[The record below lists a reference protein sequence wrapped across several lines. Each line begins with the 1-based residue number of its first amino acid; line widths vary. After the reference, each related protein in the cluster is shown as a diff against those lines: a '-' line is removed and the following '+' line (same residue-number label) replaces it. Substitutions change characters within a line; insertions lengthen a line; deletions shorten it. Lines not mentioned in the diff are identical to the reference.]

1 MQLNNSNIPRPSV
14 FRDDTEET
22 IDIKRFLSLFISNW
36 LWFVL
41 ALVFALMVAYLVNR
55 YSEKAYTVSSSLLIK
70 DDQTSGYSSSLANV
84 LPGGDIFSSQ
94 QNLVNEMA
102 ILRSFSLNYKVMQE
116 LPEFQVVYMAVGK
129 RGIVETKLY
138 KNSPFRV
145 LCASV
150 DNQPQEVRVDIKIIS
165 ENKYILS
172 IEGMIDK
179 VNVDFSDE
187 LSFGERFSK
196 FGFDFSIIK
205 RFGDDY
211 PILTE
216 NGSNEY
222 WFYFIG
228 KEKLASIYKN
238 KLSVSPI
245 EEDASLVTLSVTGPN
260 FNQEIDYL
268 NTLMDV
274 YIRYG
279 LENKNQTADST
290 IVFIEKQLAIIL
302 DSLDNA
308 EEQLESF
315 RRNNSVVDISR
326 EGSAIQTRLENIQK
340 EKLTYEMQLQYY
352 EYLSEYLKEKYA
364 DGTVMSPS
372 VMGINDPI
380 LVGLVNDLSDLQK
393 DISKMGFNLSGDQPA
408 FELLEKQLNA
418 TRASLS
424 ENVANGIRTLNVAID
439 ESNRRIELV
448 ENDLKSLPA
457 TERQLITI
465 NRNYDL
471 NNSVYTYLLEKR
483 SESEIARASTVSD
496 NRIIDEAS
504 YYSTVQIR
512 PKTKKNWLIAIMLG
526 LIIPAAALLIIDLL
540 NNKIVDKNDIEKRT
554 VVPVIGVIG
563 HSDSKASL
571 PVVEKPGSSLA
582 ESFRSVRT
590 SIKYFVQEN
599 KTATIAIT
607 STISSEGKSFVSS
620 NLAAILA
627 MLGKKVL
634 VVGLDLR
641 MPRLTKLFNYTG
653 DEGMSTYLSN
663 NSDYDSLIHSTEVE
677 NLYFAPAGPVPPNPA
692 ELIESPRM
700 AEFIERAREEYDY
713 VIFDTPPVGVV
724 TDTLLVAP
732 YIDVN
737 IFIVR
742 QRYSSRETL
751 DLIEQYYREGNM
763 KRLAIIL
770 NDVKEKGYYGYGMRY
785 SYTYGYGYNYGN
797 NYYGNEYNGKYGQK
811 NKGYYRE

>member
-1 MQLNNSNIPRPSV
+1 MQQNNSNIPQMSN
-14 FRDDTEET
+14 FYDDNDET

-36 LWFVL
+36 LWFVF
-41 ALVFALMVAYLVNR
+41 ALVIALGIAYLVNR

-70 DDQTSGYSSSLANV
+70 DDLSSGYSSSLANV
-84 LPGGDIFSSQ
+84 LPGGDIFSNQ

-116 LPEFQVVYMAVGK
+116 LPEFQVVYMAMGK
-129 RGIVETKLY
+129 RGIVETRMY
-138 KNSPFRV
+138 KNCPIKV
-145 LCASV
+145 LYTSV
-150 DNQPQEVRVDIKIIS
+150 EDQPQRVRVNVKILN
-165 ENKYILS
+165 EERFRLS
-172 IEGMIDK
+172 IEATINAQD
-179 VNVDFSDE
+179 VDFSE
-187 LSFGERFSK
+187 EYSFGERFNK
-196 FGFDFSIIK
+196 FGFDFAITK
-205 RFGDDY
+205 RFSDV
-211 PILTE
+211 PVMVE

-222 WFYFIG
+222 WFYFES
-228 KEKLASIYKN
+228 KELLASTYRN

-308 EEQLESF
+308 EEQLETF

-340 EKLTYEMQLQYY
+340 EKFTYEMQLQYY

-372 VMGINDPI
+372 VMGINDPV
-380 LVGLVNDLSDLQK
+380 LVGLVTDLSDMQK
-393 DISKMGFNLSGDQPA
+393 DISKVGFNLSGDQPA
-408 FELLEKQLNA
+408 FELLEKQLNT
-418 TRASLS
+418 TRAALS
-424 ENVANGIRTLNVAID
+424 ENVANGIRTLNVAIE
-439 ESNRRIELV
+439 ESERRIEAV
-448 ENDLKSLPA
+448 EKELKNLPA

-471 NNSVYTYLLEKR
+471 NNTVYTYLLEKR

-504 YYSTVQIR
+504 FYSTIQIR
-512 PKTKKNWLIAIMLG
+512 PKIRKNWMIAILFG
-526 LIIPAAALLIIDLL
+526 LFIPAAVLLVLDFL
-540 NNKIVDKNDIEKRT
+540 NNKIVDKTDVEKKT
-554 VVPVIGVIG
+554 KAPVIGVIS

-599 KTATIAIT
+599 KTAIIAVS

-620 NLAAILA
+620 NLAAIIA

-634 VVGLDLR
+634 IVGLDLR
-641 MPRLTKLFNYTG
+641 MPRLTKLFGYIG
-653 DEGMSTYLSN
+653 DVGMSTYLSN
-663 NSDYDSLIHSTEVE
+663 NSEYDTLIQPTSVD
-677 NLYFAPAGPVPPNPA
+677 NLFFAPAGPVPPNPA

-700 AEFIERAREEYDY
+700 AEFIARAGKEYDY
-713 VIFDTPPVGVV
+713 IIFDTPPVGVV
-724 TDTLLVAP
+724 TDTLLIEPFV
-732 YIDVN
+732 DLN

-751 DLIEQYYREGNM
+751 DLIEQYRQQGNM
-763 KRLAIIL
+763 KSLAIVL
-770 NDVKEKGYYGYGMRY
+770 NDVKVKGYYKCGMRY

-797 NYYGNEYNGKYGQK
+797 NYYGDGNDGKYGHNK
-811 NKGYYRE
+811 KGYYVE